1 MEYHAIETLNEPG
14 KILCKH
20 ELRAYYLRVRAITKF
35 RAKIYAYIQY
45 FLLYLL
51 RLLRSKRRI
60 HNVTEANNHGEVSAS
75 QASFK
80 QDNISIIITTFEAR
94 FFHYTIPLIIS
105 LRTAITTPIFVVIN
119 GNYNGS
125 NNNTALQEFI
135 MELGKFRDIYPIA
148 FSNFHG
154 CSELWNTG
162 IVHADSEY
170 FLILNDDIHVYPKL
184 LKNSVEFIKQLI
196 EQHKLVTIN
205 RSFSHFGISSKCIE
219 EVGFF
224 DEHFLGIGEE
234 DRDYFYRY
242 ESNYSKEPFNLL
254 SDAFYNL
261 SDQSRDNSIKK
272 ISDGKYSYFNSTIQ
286 QELYSIEPE
295 GHIQGRYDFPVKRIK
310 AFKNPRPLWEFRK
323 INYKKLA
330 D

>member
-1 MEYHAIETLNEPG
+1 MFG
-14 KILCKH
+14 
-20 ELRAYYLRVRAITKF
+20 ITKF
-35 RAKIYAYIQY
+35 RAKIYTCIQHL
-45 FLLYLL
+45 LLYLL
-51 RLLRSKRRI
+51 RLFRSKRRI
-60 HNVTEANNHGEVSAS
+60 HYVNKTDQHGKISYS
-75 QASFK
+75 QDFSE
-80 QDNISIIITTFEAR
+80 QDNYSIIITTFEVR
-94 FFHYTIPLIIS
+94 FFDYTIPLIIS
-105 LRTAITTPIFVVIN
+105 LRTEIAAPIFVVIN
-119 GNYNGS
+119 GNYNRS
-125 NNNTALQEFI
+125 KNNVALQEFI
-135 MELGKFRDIYPIA
+135 IELGKFRDIYPIT

-162 IVHADSEY
+162 IVHADSDY

-184 LKNSVEFIKQLI
+184 LKNSIESIKQLI

-242 ESNYSKEPFNLL
+242 ESNYSKKPFNLS

-272 ISDGKYSYFNSTIQ
+272 ISEGKYSHFNSVIQ
-286 QELYSIEPE
+286 QEFNSIEPD

-310 AFKNPRPLWEFRK
+310 AFNNPRPLWGFRK
-323 INYKKLA
+323 LNYKKLV